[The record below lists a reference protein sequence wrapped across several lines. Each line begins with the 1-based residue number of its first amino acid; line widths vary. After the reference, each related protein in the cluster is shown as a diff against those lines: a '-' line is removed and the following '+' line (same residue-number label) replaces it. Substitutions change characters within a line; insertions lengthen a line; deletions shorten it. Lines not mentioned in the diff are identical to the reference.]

1 MKQRIGENLLA
12 TRSASSI
19 YIPDRGDIVWLSFDP
34 QAGHEQN
41 KRRPAIVISPMI
53 YNAQKFSLA
62 LVCPITSAIK
72 KYPFEVLLPEGMETQ
87 GAILADQIKSVD
99 WKAREA
105 VFIEKVPIPVVIKV
119 CNKAKTLLA

>member
-1 MKQRIGENLLA
+1 
-12 TRSASSI
+12 
-19 YIPDRGDIVWLSFDP
+19 
-34 QAGHEQN
+34 
-41 KRRPAIVISPMI
+41 
-53 YNAQKFSLA
+53 
-62 LVCPITSAIK
+62 
-72 KYPFEVLLPEGMETQ
+72 METQ